1 MKRTI
6 LILFVIIASIGHA
19 QGVHDNRFFKKTT
32 NKKVNISNYLTTL
45 GFREFEVKDKDK
57 IDMLT
62 KPHDG
67 MLESLESSFKAYVN
81 SENEMVYVVSVKVC
95 ADETINDQLGI
106 CFRIYNNMPMR
117 WGDYIA
123 RRNNISYMKTTE
135 NGSKCAYLLVPY
147 GMSHYLKNKI

>member
-1 MKRTI
+1 MKKTI

-19 QGVHDNRFFKKTT
+19 QGVHDKAFFKKTT
-32 NKKVNISNYLTTL
+32 NKRVNISEYLESE
-45 GFREFEVKDKDK
+45 GFMEIEVNDQNK

-62 KPHDG
+62 KSHDG
-67 MLESLESSFKAYVN
+67 MLESLESSFKAYLSSN
-81 SENEMVYVVSVKVC
+81 NEMVYVVSVKVC
-95 ADETINDQLGI
+95 ADETIDDQLGI
-106 CFRIYNNMPMR
+106 CFRIHYNMPMR

-135 NGSKCAYLLVPY
+135 DGRKCAYLLVPY

>member
-19 QGVHDNRFFKKTT
+19 QGVHDKAFFKKTT
-32 NKKVNISNYLTTL
+32 NKRVNISEYLESE
-45 GFREFEVKDKDK
+45 GFIEVEVKDAFK
-57 IDMLT
+57 IDL
-62 KPHDG
+62 
-67 MLESLESSFKAYVN
+67 LESLESSFKAYVN
-81 SENEMVYVVSVKVC
+81 SENEMVYVVSVKKC
-95 ADETINDQLGI
+95 ADETIDDQLGI
-106 CFRIYNNMPMR
+106 GFRIYNNMPMR

-135 NGSKCAYLLVPY
+135 DGRKCAYLLVPY

>member
-1 MKRTI
+1 MKNIIII
-6 LILFVIIASIGHA
+6 LALFVSTNILS
-19 QGVHDNRFFKKTT
+19 QVHDNAFFKKTT
-32 NKKVNISNYLTTL
+32 SKRVNISEYLENE
-45 GFREFEVKDKDK
+45 GFIEIEIKDNDK

-67 MLESLESSFKAYVN
+67 MLESLESSFKAYLSSN
-81 SENEMVYVVSVKVC
+81 GEIVYVVSVKVC

-106 CFRIYNNMPMR
+106 CFRIHHNMPMR

-135 NGSKCAYLLVPY
+135 NGKKCAYLIVPY
-147 GMSHYLKNKI
+147 GMDHYLKNKI

>member
-1 MKRTI
+1 MLREFMKI
-6 LILFVIIASIGHA
+6 VFL
-19 QGVHDNRFFKKTT
+19 KKQPI
-32 NKKVNISNYLTTL
+32 KKVNINDYLINL
-45 GFREFEVKDKDK
+45 GFREFEVTDKDK

-81 SENEMVYVVSVKVC
+81 SENEMVYVVSVKKC
-95 ADETINDQLGI
+95 ADETIDDQLGI

-123 RRNNISYMKTTE
+123 MRNNISYMKTTE

-147 GMSHYLKNKI
+147 GMSHYLKNKV

>member
-1 MKRTI
+1 MNKTI
-6 LILFVIIASIGHA
+6 LILFAIIASIGHA
-19 QGVHDNRFFKKTT
+19 QGVHENRFFKKTT
-32 NKKVNISNYLTTL
+32 NKKVNINDYLINL
-45 GFREFEVKDKDK
+45 GFREFEVTDKDK

-81 SENEMVYVVSVKVC
+81 SENEMVYVVSVKKC
-95 ADETINDQLGI
+95 ADETIDDQLGI

-123 RRNNISYMKTTE
+123 MRNNISYMKTTE
-135 NGSKCAYLLVPY
+135 NGSRCAYLLVPY
-147 GMSHYLKNKI
+147 GMSHYLKNKV